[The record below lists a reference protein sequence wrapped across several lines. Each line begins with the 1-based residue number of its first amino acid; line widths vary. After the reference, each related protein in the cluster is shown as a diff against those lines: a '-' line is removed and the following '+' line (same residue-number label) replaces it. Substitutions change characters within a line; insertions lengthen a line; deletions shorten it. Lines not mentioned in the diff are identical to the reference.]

1 MVSATQEYKLKFI
14 TTEPIYFPGQKAE
27 QKVWDVVRSAFNDRK
42 NCLCFWTYPIFIKG
56 KQLCYEPDILIVDQE
71 FGVIVIEVKN
81 IKINQITHIKGY
93 DWFTKNFYK
102 SSINP
107 YKQAE
112 SQLQYLVNYCNKQSL
127 LERKVRARALV
138 ALPSITEKEWIGQEF
153 NKQISC
159 PPILFQEH
167 LSKNNLIQI
176 IIQNAGQ
183 VQPGRPLTDKEW
195 NLLQKIVCSP
205 IPPIRP
211 DSADEPIELNPKP
224 PRRQVI
230 EKLQQWVGST
240 DIEQIH
246 IGMSIP
252 PGPQRIRGI
261 AGSGKTVL
269 LCQKAAWMHWYH
281 PDWDIALV
289 FFTRS
294 LYDQAVHLVN
304 EWLKF
309 FSNDKVEYDPETSK
323 LKILHAW
330 GDDRQ
335 PGLYSTIHDTQNISL
350 VHDQRVK
357 GNPPEKLA
365 YLCKRVLSE
374 YKIQPIFDAIL
385 IDEGQDLALDEQ
397 QLKFEDKQSVYWL
410 AWQALRP
417 VAPDTPDVRRL
428 IWAYDEAQSLD
439 ALSVPT
445 SKEVLGAELSQ
456 ILGGKGGAWY
466 EGGIRKAYAMRHCYR
481 TPGNILTAAHAIGMG
496 WLRPEGMLTGITN
509 KKDWEHIGYEVDGDF
524 RKIGEPITISRP
536 LKNSPNPVH
545 HFWSGDLL
553 EFNVY
558 ASYEA
563 ELDALR
569 KKIHQNI
576 HCDGLKPSR
585 DILVIVLGS
594 QEESINLQ
602 KRAAQ
607 TLQKYGVDSYIP
619 SALNSNQFPEQMDLQ
634 DKRPNQFW
642 QEEAVTVSRIYRAKG
657 NEAYMVHLIGFNNIA
672 KNESSISLRNQLFV
686 ALTRSKAWISL
697 SGVGESPMCEEM
709 RQAIKNGNTFTFN
722 YKKPL
727 GRVIGE
733 EILT

>member
-27 QKVWDVVRSAFNDRK
+27 QKIWDAVRSAFNDRE
-42 NCLCFWTYPIFIKG
+42 NCLCFWTYPIFIKD

-81 IKINQITHIKGY
+81 IFINQIKYIKGY
-93 DWFTKNFYK
+93 DWFTENFYK
-102 SSINP
+102 SPINA
-107 YKQAE
+107 YNQAKN
-112 SQLQYLVNYCNKQSL
+112 QLQQLINYCNQRSL
-127 LERKVRARALV
+127 LKQKVRARALV
-138 ALPSITEKEWIGQEF
+138 ALPSITEKQWRERGFHEQM
-153 NKQISC
+153 SC

-167 LSKNNLIQI
+167 LAKTDLVEI

-183 VQPGRPLTDKEW
+183 VQAGKPLKDEEW

-205 IPPIRP
+205 IPPI
-211 DSADEPIELNPKP
+211 KP
-224 PRRQVI
+224 PQPISLKPITPHSQLI
-230 EKLQQWVGST
+230 EKLQQWVSLT

-294 LYDQAVHLVN
+294 LYDQAVSLVN
-304 EWLKF
+304 QWLKF
-309 FSNDKVEYDPETSK
+309 FSNGEVEYEPDKSK

-330 GDDRQ
+330 GEDNQ
-335 PGLYSTIHDTQNISL
+335 PGLYSTICDIQNINLIHNQPVIGS
-350 VHDQRVK
+350 
-357 GNPPEKLA
+357 PTEKLA
-365 YLCKRVLSE
+365 YLCRRVLTE
-374 YKIQPIFDAIL
+374 YPIKPIFDAIL
-385 IDEGQDLALDEQ
+385 IDEGQDLALDER
-397 QLKFEDKQSVYWL
+397 QLKFEDKQSIYWL

-417 VAPDTPDVRRL
+417 VAAHTPDVRRL

-445 SKEVLGAELSQ
+445 SKEVLGAQLSQ
-456 ILGGKGGAWY
+456 MLGGKGGAWY

-509 KKDWEHIGYEVDGDF
+509 KKDWEHIGYEVEGDF
-524 RKIGEPITISRP
+524 RKIGEQITISRP
-536 LKNSPNPVH
+536 LKHSPNPVH
-545 HFWSGDLL
+545 HFWKGDLL
-553 EFNVY
+553 KFNIY
-558 ASYEA
+558 NSCEDELEA
-563 ELDALR
+563 LSQ
-569 KKIHQNI
+569 KIHQNI
-576 HCDGLKPSR
+576 NDDGLKPSR
-585 DILVIVLGS
+585 DILVIALGTE
-594 QEESINLQ
+594 EESINLQ
-602 KRAAQ
+602 KRAAY
-607 TLQKYGVDSYIP
+607 TLQKHGINFYIP
-619 SALNSNQFPEQMDLQ
+619 SALKSNQFPEELSFQN
-634 DKRPNQFW
+634 KRPNQFW
-642 QEEAVTVSRIYRAKG
+642 EEEAVTVSRIYRAKG

-686 ALTRSKAWISL
+686 ALTRSKAWVNL
-697 SGVGESPMCEEM
+697 SGVKEYPMCEEM

>member
-42 NCLCFWTYPIFIKG
+42 NCLCFWTYPIFIKD

-102 SSINP
+102 SPINA
-107 YKQAE
+107 YNQAKN
-112 SQLQYLVNYCNKQSL
+112 QLQQLINRCNNHSL
-127 LERKVRARALV
+127 LEQNVSARALV

-167 LSKNNLIQI
+167 LSKNNLTQI

-205 IPPIRP
+205 MPPIRP
-211 DSADEPIELNPKP
+211 DGADKPIELNSKP

-294 LYDQAVHLVN
+294 LYDQAVNLVN

-309 FSNDKVEYDPETSK
+309 FSNDEIKYDPETSK

-330 GDDRQ
+330 GDDKQ

-350 VHDQRVK
+350 IHDQRVK

-365 YLCKRVLSE
+365 YLCRRVLSE
-374 YKIQPIFDAIL
+374 YQIQPIFDAIL

-439 ALSVPT
+439 ALSIPT

-456 ILGGKGGAWY
+456 ILGGNGGAWY

-558 ASYEA
+558 DSCEA
-563 ELDALR
+563 ELNALR
-569 KKIHQNI
+569 EKIHQNI

-607 TLQKYGVDSYIP
+607 TLQKYGVDFYIP

-642 QEEAVTVSRIYRAKG
+642 KEEAVTVSRIYRAKG

-686 ALTRSKAWISL
+686 ALTRSKAWVSL
-697 SGVGESPMCEEM
+697 SGVDEYPMCEEM

>member
-1 MVSATQEYKLKFI
+1 MQQLPHVT
-14 TTEPIYFPGQKAE
+14 
-27 QKVWDVVRSAFNDRK
+27 
-42 NCLCFWTYPIFIKG
+42 IFQDLAWARWAISVFV
-56 KQLCYEPDILIVDQE
+56 KQGRL
-71 FGVIVIEVKN
+71 
-81 IKINQITHIKGY
+81 
-93 DWFTKNFYK
+93 
-102 SSINP
+102 
-107 YKQAE
+107 
-112 SQLQYLVNYCNKQSL
+112 LVNSNFT
-127 LERKVRARALV
+127 VD
-138 ALPSITEKEWIGQEF
+138 SISRLSTKKGIFSEV
-153 NKQISC
+153 
-159 PPILFQEH
+159 LF
-167 LSKNNLIQI
+167 
-176 IIQNAGQ
+176 G
-183 VQPGRPLTDKEW
+183 
-195 NLLQKIVCSP
+195 
-205 IPPIRP
+205 
-211 DSADEPIELNPKP
+211 
-224 PRRQVI
+224 
-230 EKLQQWVGST
+230 
-240 DIEQIH
+240 
-246 IGMSIP
+246 
-252 PGPQRIRGI
+252 
-261 AGSGKTVL
+261 
-269 LCQKAAWMHWYH
+269 YH

-294 LYDQAVHLVN
+294 LYDQAVNLVN

-309 FSNDKVEYDPETSK
+309 FSNDEIEYDPETCK

-330 GDDRQ
+330 GDDNQ

-350 VHDQRVK
+350 THDQRVK

-374 YKIQPIFDAIL
+374 YQIKSIFDAIL

-410 AWQALRP
+410 AWQALKP

-439 ALSVPT
+439 ALSIPT

-456 ILGGKGGAWY
+456 ILGGNGGAWY

-558 ASYEA
+558 DSCEA
-563 ELDALR
+563 ELNALR
-569 KKIHQNI
+569 EKIHQNI

-607 TLQKYGVDSYIP
+607 TLQKYGVDFYIP
-619 SALNSNQFPEQMDLQ
+619 SALNSNQFPEKMDLQ

-642 QEEAVTVSRIYRAKG
+642 KEEAVTVSRIYRAKG

-686 ALTRSKAWISL
+686 ALTRSKAWVSL
-697 SGVGESPMCEEM
+697 SGVDEYPMCEEM

>member
-1 MVSATQEYKLKFI
+1 VVSATQEYKLKFI

-27 QKVWDVVRSAFNDRK
+27 QKLWDVVRSAFNDRK
-42 NCLCFWTYPIFIKG
+42 NCLCFWTYPIFIKN

-102 SSINP
+102 SPINA

-112 SQLQYLVNYCNKQSL
+112 SQLQHLVNYCNKQSL

-211 DSADEPIELNPKP
+211 DGADEAIKLNPKP

-230 EKLQQWVGST
+230 EQLQQWVGST

-294 LYDQAVHLVN
+294 LYDQAVNLVN

-309 FSNDKVEYDPETSK
+309 FSNDEIEYDPETSK

-330 GDDRQ
+330 GDDNQ

-350 VHDQRVK
+350 THDQRVK

-374 YKIQPIFDAIL
+374 YQIQSIFDAIL

-439 ALSVPT
+439 SLSVPT
-445 SKEVLGAELSQ
+445 SKEVLGTELSQ

-524 RKIGEPITISRP
+524 RKIGEPITITRP

-545 HFWSGDLL
+545 HFWSGNLL

-558 ASYEA
+558 DSCEA
-563 ELDALR
+563 ELNALR
-569 KKIHQNI
+569 EKIHQNI
-576 HCDGLKPSR
+576 HYDGLKPSR

-607 TLQKYGVDSYIP
+607 TLQKYGVDFYIP

-642 QEEAVTVSRIYRAKG
+642 KEEAVTVSRIYRAKG

-686 ALTRSKAWISL
+686 ALTRSKAWVSL
-697 SGVGESPMCEEM
+697 SGVDEYPMCEEM